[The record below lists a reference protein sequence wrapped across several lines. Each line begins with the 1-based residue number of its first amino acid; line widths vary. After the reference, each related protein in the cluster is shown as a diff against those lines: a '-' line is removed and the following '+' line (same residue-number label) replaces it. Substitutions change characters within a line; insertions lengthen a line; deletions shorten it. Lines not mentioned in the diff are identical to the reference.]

1 MTELP
6 YGMEVVNEPADQD
19 DVQAADATRKEY
31 FLEIAPN
38 PYMVDGTRAFRL
50 AKGASVYI
58 EVGTQDKG
66 NIAWVSRTKL
76 APGATVID
84 IDFIEYPDN
93 DKKIAQELHERGVDY
108 HPLRGNCL

>member
-19 DVQAADATRKEY
+19 DVQLADAVRKEY
-31 FLEIAPN
+31 YLEIAPN
-38 PYMVDGTRAFRL
+38 PYMVDVTRAFRL

-76 APGATVID
+76 APGATIID
-84 IDFIEYPDN
+84 IDFMEYPAN
-93 DKKIAQELHERGVDY
+93 DKKIVEELHGMGVD
-108 HPLRGNCL
+108 